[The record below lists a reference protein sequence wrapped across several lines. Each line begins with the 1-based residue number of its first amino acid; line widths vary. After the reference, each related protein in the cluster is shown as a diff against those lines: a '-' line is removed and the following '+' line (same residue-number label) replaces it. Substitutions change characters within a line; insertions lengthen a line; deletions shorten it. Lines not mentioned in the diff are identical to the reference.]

1 MAARKQKTYPIEV
14 QAKPGLPLGMSPAT
28 FLRDYWQKRPLLIR
42 AAFPDFETPVMPEDL
57 AGLACEEGA
66 LARIVS
72 HDRATDGWTLRTGPF
87 QEEDFPGMPDHNWT
101 LLVQDV
107 DKWDPEVRALTSYF
121 NFLPRWRMDDV
132 MISFA
137 ATGGSVGAHV
147 DQYDV
152 FLLQAHGQRR
162 WQIDASESTK
172 GKRPSLEF
180 RPDVE
185 LKLLKKFKATH
196 DWVLGPGDMLYLPPN
211 VPHNGVAVNPCL
223 TFSFGMRAPSSAE
236 LISDYL
242 DDLVADADESIRFQ
256 DPDLKLPEDPNEI
269 DEAAMKRVV
278 AALNALRMNDPDR
291 LGNWFGRFITT
302 YRAAGDILPS
312 QAPPSPEEVVAELE
326 NGGVLERHPWA
337 RLAWRRATRGAS
349 LYCSGLAFQLS
360 TKDAQTLAG
369 TEQIDIA
376 LFNKLGNKG
385 RDALMELIVGGH
397 YQLLDVETIA
407 AMLAEQDALEAMD
420 EVAEDDQVEEE
431 FDDEDFDDEADA
443 PEVEIEVIEYSE
455 AGEGE
460 PSSANIETVL
470 VNEEGVEVVVIC
482 DDGEEEDEDDAE
494 TPSA

>member
-87 QEEDFPGMPDHNWT
+87 QEEDFPGMPDHDWT

-360 TKDAQTLAG
+360 IKDAQTLAG
-369 TEQIDIA
+369 AEQIDIT

-407 AMLAEQDALEAMD
+407 AMLAEQDALEAMED
-420 EVAEDDQVEEE
+420 VAEEDFE
-431 FDDEDFDDEADA
+431 DEDFEDEADA

-460 PSSANIETVL
+460 PSSASIETVL